1 MNRVQD
7 VSLAVCDRPGPAVYF
22 DNATTGSCSTTGTRS
37 TTLSQLGEEY
47 VRLRRELKHCSLY
60 LWKQLEEAHEL
71 GGNIMADDTV
81 PEARSFGFLRAVLY
95 QVARLQQIRANLQ
108 KALKT
113 MILPNGYFDHYN
125 VRLHEL
131 GDDY

>member
-1 MNRVQD
+1 MCQLLYVIDQDQLSILTMPQRALARQLVREVQ
-7 VSLAVCDRPGPAVYF
+7 LFRRA
-22 DNATTGSCSTTGTRS
+22 
-37 TTLSQLGEEY
+37 GEEY
-47 VRLRRELKHCSLY
+47 VRLKGEFKHCSLY

-71 GGNIMADDTV
+71 CGNIMADDTV
-81 PEARSFGFLRAVLY
+81 PEVRSFSFLRAVLY

-113 MILPNGYFDHYN
+113 MILPNGYFDHCY

-131 GDDY
+131 SNDYLENV

>member
-1 MNRVQD
+1 
-7 VSLAVCDRPGPAVYF
+7 VSLAVCDRSGPAVYL
-22 DNATTGSCSTTGTRS
+22 DNATTVSCSTTGTRS

-71 GGNIMADDTV
+71 CGNIMADDTV
-81 PEARSFGFLRAVLY
+81 PEVRSFSFLRAVLY

-113 MILPNGYFDHYN
+113 MILPNGYFDHCY

-131 GDDY
+131 SNDY